1 VIARFQSFPVRCL
14 ASKLIVFAVA
24 LHAPLALGSSLE
36 PTTEAEDFAAAAGV
50 CRARVVSVEAF
61 RHPVRGGIFARVRFE
76 LLESIKGS
84 FRKNFTIVQRGGM
97 VDGQGESTGLGVDF
111 RPGDEFLLH
120 IGKRGDGTLSVLRGS
135 NGAALLASETKAV
148 ASSASKKLARLR
160 LLTRPEIRAAVI
172 GSGED
177 FSGVQG
183 MNTAA
188 SLGAVSSSGLL
199 VDTNSIPSRFTAADR
214 GEPIGYLVDAQ
225 TLPSGINQAVA
236 LQAVTNALAAWSAQ
250 TSLIFRFDGLQDF
263 GMSAADVTTAD
274 GRIRI
279 SLHDSFGEIPSS
291 STLGIGGRSYVY
303 SGGLGTTGGD
313 GGAVDGLEFHK
324 SSRGYVVLNHT
335 ATTMQDPKSFEEVL
349 CHEIGHALGMAHS
362 SEVETE
368 TDTVLKDAIMYYRV
382 HKDGR
387 GATLGAYD
395 IPVVRKIHPHDDTP
409 PFSNDRIITLVT
421 TPTTPITGVPGVN
434 EILLAAHDLQSPS
447 SSLTIVTNGL
457 ADGSVA
463 SSSFFGN
470 LLRFTQTAGYADGTI
485 DPATDSFYYR
495 KYVRFSDGAN
505 SSPWASVRV
514 VATRLDSQGD
524 GLPNSWST
532 QHFGSSVPSAA
543 ALSRPNDDRDRD
555 GLSNLQEFLM
565 GTIPVEADS
574 RLAVRSFDG
583 QTIQWTASPYALY
596 TLESSTN
603 LSSWAPFGLPVVATN
618 TNAGTSVNL
627 LPSGDAKKFLRV
639 RFGHAP

>member
-1 VIARFQSFPVRCL
+1 MAF
-14 ASKLIVFAVA
+14 
-24 LHAPLALGSSLE
+24 HAPLALGSSLE
-36 PTTEAEDFAAAAGV
+36 PTTETEDFTAAVGV

-61 RHPVRGGIFARVRFE
+61 RHPVRGGIFTRVRFE
-76 LLESIKGS
+76 LLESIKSS
-84 FRKNFTIVQRGGM
+84 FRENFTIVQRGGM
-97 VDGQGESTGLGVDF
+97 VDRQGESTGLGVDF
-111 RPGDEFLLH
+111 RRGDEFLLH
-120 IGKRGDGTLSVLRGS
+120 VGKRGDGTLAVLRGS
-135 NGAALLASETKAV
+135 KGATLLASETKAV
-148 ASSASKKLARLR
+148 ASSASKKLVRLR
-160 LLTRPEIRAAVI
+160 QLTRAETRAAVI

-177 FSGVQG
+177 FSEVQG
-183 MNTAA
+183 ISTVA
-188 SLGAVSSSGLL
+188 SSGALSSSGLL

-225 TLPSGINQAVA
+225 TLPSGIDQAVA
-236 LQAVTNALAAWSAQ
+236 LQAVTNALAAWSTQ
-250 TSLIFRFDGLQDF
+250 TSLTFRFDGLQDF
-263 GMSAADVTTAD
+263 GMSAADATTAD

-313 GGAVDGLEFHK
+313 GGAVDGIEFHK
-324 SSRGYVVLNHT
+324 TTRGYVVLNHT

-362 SEVETE
+362 SEMETE
-368 TDTVLKDAIMYYRV
+368 TDTALKDAIMYYRV
-382 HKDGR
+382 HNDGR

-395 IPVVRKIHPHDDTP
+395 IPIVRKIHPHDDTP
-409 PFSNDRIITLVT
+409 PFSNDRILTLVT
-421 TPTTPITGVPGVN
+421 APTTPITGVPGIN

-447 SSLTIVTNGL
+447 SSLSIVTNGL
-457 ADGSVA
+457 AGGSVA
-463 SSSFFGN
+463 SASFVGN

-485 DPATDSFYYR
+485 DPATDSFYCR

-524 GLPNSWST
+524 GLPDSWSV
-532 QHFGSSVPSAA
+532 QHFGNSVPSAA
-543 ALSRPNDDRDRD
+543 ALSRPNDDRDKD
-555 GLSNLQEFLM
+555 GFTNLQEFLM
-565 GTIPVEADS
+565 GTVPVNADS

-603 LSSWAPFGLPVVATN
+603 LSNWAPFGLPVVSTN
-618 TNAGTSVNL
+618 TNASMTVNL